1 MADVSESNPFYI
13 VPLQGCI
20 PPPRKEGREGE
31 GKERKERR
39 KARGKSSCEKGIGLI
54 LGIFFFFT
62 LTIMLENSGSLA
74 RDEILAL

>member
-13 VPLQGCI
+13 LPLQGCI

-31 GKERKERR
+31 GKERKEGR

-54 LGIFFFFT
+54 LGIFFFT
-62 LTIMLENSGSLA
+62 LTIMLESSGSLA
-74 RDEILAL
+74 HDKILAF